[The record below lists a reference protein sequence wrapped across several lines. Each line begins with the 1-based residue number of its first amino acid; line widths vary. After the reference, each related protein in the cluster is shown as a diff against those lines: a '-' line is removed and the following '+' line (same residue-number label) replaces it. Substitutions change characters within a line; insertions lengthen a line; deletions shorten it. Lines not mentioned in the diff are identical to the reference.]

1 MNGNKVFRVFGLICI
16 FFFQFTVFAPDMPV
30 HAAGNC
36 TWTGNG
42 VTSDVAD
49 PGNWTNCGGG
59 TPDATSTAT
68 VPAGTPRSPVVM
80 NTTTFASLTMQTGA
94 QLNIGSS
101 GTLMVN
107 GNFANGGDITIAASR
122 TMTVTGG
129 TFTHNAGGAI
139 SGAGTLAVSGSTIVL
154 NADLTNNVATLR
166 LRSVNLTAGTRTLT
180 NSVGKILVVEPNEA
194 TGGSGMDMGSGGL
207 NNDGTFI
214 ARGTVIITG
223 TFENRVGGVIWI
235 EPNEATGGS
244 GMDIRTI
251 KNQGTIQFGDS
262 GLVKMPRTRTPRVAQ
277 ILTLASNTPIQNGSG
292 ATMNIAQ
299 AVGDTTVINA
309 SVVNTGTLN
318 VSNNLHLR
326 KDFTNDA
333 GALNQSAGT
342 ITFDGVAK
350 QTIDSRS
357 SLTFLNLEIANAAN
371 VELVTDAQVNGSLA
385 LTNGDLQMKSATL
398 TLGSAATTSGVGDVV
413 GAVQRSHTFATG
425 INYSFGN
432 PNVLLNFAS
441 ITAGGARAVTVTLA
455 KTKPAA
461 FTNAIARTYT
471 LATSDISAYD
481 ATVQL
486 RYTDAEVTTA
496 GETEA
501 NMRLWRYDSGAGR
514 YVLRGGTLDLANNF
528 LSLSNVTAFSDWAIA
543 SSGAPTAVTLASF
556 TANADDKN
564 AVSLLIVV
572 GALAIVMVG
581 LFITRRK

>member
-16 FFFQFTVFAPDMPV
+16 FFFQFTVFAPVMSV
-30 HAAGNC
+30 HAAGDC

-80 NTTTFASLTMQTGA
+80 NTTTFASLTVQSGA
-94 QLNIGSS
+94 TINVGAG

-107 GNFANGGDITIAASR
+107 GNVANGGDITIAASR

-129 TFTHNAGGAI
+129 TFTHNAGGTI
-139 SGAGTLAVSGSTIVL
+139 SGAGTLAVSGSNIVL
-154 NADLTNNVATLR
+154 NADLTNNVAALR

-180 NSVGKILVVEPNEA
+180 NSVGRILVVEPNEA
-194 TGGSGMDMGSGGL
+194 TGGSGMDMGTGGL
-207 NNDGTFI
+207 FNDGTFI
-214 ARGTVIITG
+214 ARGWVIITG

-251 KNQGTIQFGDS
+251 KNQGEIRFGDS
-262 GLVKMPRTRTPRVAQ
+262 GLVKAPRTRSPRAAQ
-277 ILTLASNTPIQNGSG
+277 VLTLSSNNPIQNGSS

-299 AVGDTTVINA
+299 AVDDTAIINA

-318 VSNNLHLR
+318 VSNNLRLR
-326 KDFTNDA
+326 KDFTNDN
-333 GALNQSAGT
+333 GVLNQSAGT
-342 ITFDGVAK
+342 ITFDGTAK
-350 QTIDSRS
+350 QTIDSKT

-371 VELVTDAQVNGSLA
+371 VESASDAQVNGSLA
-385 LTNGDLQMKSATL
+385 LTNGDLQMKGATL
-398 TLGSAATTSGVGDVV
+398 TLASAATTSGIGDVV
-413 GAVQRSHTFATG
+413 GAVRRNHAFTPGT
-425 INYSFGN
+425 NYSFGN

-441 ITAGGARAVTVTLA
+441 ITAGGARTVISTLA

-471 LATSDISAYD
+471 IAASDISAYD
-481 ATVQL
+481 ATLRL
-486 RYTDAEVTTA
+486 RYTDAEVTSA

-501 NMRLWRYDSGAGR
+501 NLRLWRYDSGAGR

-543 SSGAPTAVTLASF
+543 SSGAPTAVTLAAF
-556 TANADDKN
+556 TANAEDAND
-564 AVSLLIVV
+564 VSLLIVV